1 MSRGTTQRVAFGGKP
16 MRKCESAGIAR
27 VVPRVAIA
35 EADQADERCRVF
47 PQMLTLTTD
56 LQIYYNGVVFSFT
69 SVPSLSGK

>member
-1 MSRGTTQRVAFGGKP
+1 MSRGNDSERGFRGKP
-16 MRKCESAGIAR
+16 TRKCESAGIAR

-56 LQIYYNGVVFSFT
+56 LQMYYNDVVFSFT
-69 SVPSLSGK
+69 SLPSLSGK